1 MRKKRV
7 YKKFHQPDV
16 VHGRVELG
24 RFINYVMKDGKK
36 STAEKLVYSAFDKIK
51 ETTKEEPMVVFE
63 RALENVMPLLE
74 VASKRVGGANYQ
86 VPREVRPERRF
97 VLALRWIIGAA
108 RAKKGK
114 GMADK
119 LADEIIAASKNEG
132 NAIKKK
138 LDMHRMAEANRA
150 FAHFATIKK
159 IYIVCPDSI
168 RSKKLATSASSRT
181 SMPARPPFPNACFF
195 IPAFRTRSAKCTRAT
210 R

>member
-7 YKKFHQPDV
+7 YKKFYQPDV

-36 STAEKLVYSAFDKIK
+36 STAEKLVYTAFDKIK
-51 ETTKEEPMVVFE
+51 EITKEEPLVVFE
-63 RALENVMPLLE
+63 RALENTMPLLE

-97 VLALRWIIGAA
+97 VLALRWIIGSA

-150 FAHFATIKK
+150 FAHFA
-159 IYIVCPDSI
+159 
-168 RSKKLATSASSRT
+168 R
-181 SMPARPPFPNACFF
+181 
-195 IPAFRTRSAKCTRAT
+195 
-210 R
+210 